1 MDRSVVNLYTLLYT
15 LGVSI
20 VLAIAYSLR
29 SGVVEGLAQKTTK
42 SFSRPKAAAVA
53 YDAQVAGAF
62 DDLRQSPSWWS
73 DKKIFELERRAI
85 FSKVGVPGKTLS
97 KPLMA
102 QDLVIRDPCVQ
113 IPEAW
118 RLSNFRDRW
127 ILVRCHSRK
136 RQTAPYM
143 PQRMPAQSI
152 CCNQERIRQ
161 LDSAWV

>member
-1 MDRSVVNLYTLLYT
+1 MDRSVVNLDTLLYT

-20 VLAIAYSLR
+20 VLVIAYALR
-29 SGVVEGLAQKTTK
+29 SGVVEGLPQKTTK
-42 SFSRPKAAAVA
+42 SFSRPKTADAA

-62 DDLRQSPSWWS
+62 EDLRQTPSWWS
-73 DKKIFELERRAI
+73 DERIFELERRAI

-97 KPLMA
+97 KPLIA
-102 QDLVIRDPCVQ
+102 RDLVIRDPCIQ

-136 RQTAPYM
+136 GQTAPYI

-152 CCNQERIRQ
+152 CCDQEGIRQ